1 MNDYNQRVTRLAD
14 WLLRIRARYE
24 PMNGFSEAAGLLHE
38 LLALNESLEY
48 QLDKLR
54 KTIDND
60 RCTRSGNSQS
70 PESKGA

>member
-24 PMNGFSEAAGLLHE
+24 PMNGFSETAGLLHE
-38 LLALNESLEY
+38 LLARIESLEY

-60 RCTRSGNSQS
+60 
-70 PESKGA
+70 